1 MLNTKSLGTEKKI
14 PLNLDMEY
22 TPTSFSASEETIY
35 SDVSSNFC
43 MYNKYECILAGIVTT
58 KNKHID
64 SGETLLTLPVK
75 PKFSPYYFS
84 GSYIP
89 VSGNPTE
96 RTFTL
101 TSDGRITINSTFDCA
116 QGDRFSLSLVFPI
129 STGGGL
135 LNRVISFLRSHR
147 LGVLGC

>member
-1 MLNTKSLGTEKKI
+1 MIENVGFLDETKNVVT
-14 PLNLDMEY
+14 DDDFEY
-22 TPTSFSASEETIY
+22 SKATFEISDETPFY
-35 SDVSSNFC
+35 VVSSNFC
-43 MYNKYECILAGIVTT
+43 MYNKYECILAGIVTM

-64 SGETLLTLPVK
+64 PGETLLTLPVV

-101 TSDGRITINSTFDCA
+101 TSDGRITINTTFDCA

-129 STGGGL
+129 STGG
-135 LNRVISFLRSHR
+135 VTQ
-147 LGVLGC
+147 

>member
-1 MLNTKSLGTEKKI
+1 MLSAKSLGVEKQI
-14 PLNLDMEY
+14 PLNPDMEY
-22 TPTSFSASEETIY
+22 TPTSFHASEETIY
-35 SDVSSNFC
+35 SNVSSNFC
-43 MYNKYECILAGIVTT
+43 MYNKFGCILAGIVTL

-75 PKFSPYYFS
+75 PKYSPYYFS
-84 GSYIP
+84 GAYIP

-135 LNRVISFLRSHR
+135 LSRVISFLHSHR